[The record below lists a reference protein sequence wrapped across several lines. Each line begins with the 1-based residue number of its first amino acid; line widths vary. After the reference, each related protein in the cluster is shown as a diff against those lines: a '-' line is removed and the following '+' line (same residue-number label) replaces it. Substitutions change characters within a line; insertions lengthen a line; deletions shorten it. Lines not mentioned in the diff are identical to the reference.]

1 MFIILV
7 RDNFKGYFDK
17 KDEIKTAVKDS
28 YGDGVE
34 FPNLKLYIRGVTL
47 TLFYLLLAPVISSL
61 LSLVLAFISPL
72 ASILSFLLTLILV
85 FVIRVKRVGSD
96 TLEGMNLNDDE
107 KDLIS
112 NIRQSIYGE

>member
-1 MFIILV
+1 MFIMLV
-7 RDNFKGYFDK
+7 RDNFKEYFDK
-17 KDEIKTAVKDS
+17 KDEIKTAMKDS
-28 YGDGVE
+28 YDDGVE

-85 FVIRVKRVGSD
+85 FIIRVKRVGSD
-96 TLEGMNLNDDE
+96 TLEGMNLTDDE

-112 NIRQSIYGE
+112 NIRHSIYDE